1 MDVRVGPL
9 SKLNTKELMLLNCG
23 VGEDSWE
30 PLDSKKIKLVNSQG
44 NQYRMF
50 IGRYDIEVEA
60 PILWPPYENWL
71 IEKTLMLGKIEGRR
85 RRGWQRMRRFY
96 GFTDSMDMSF
106 SKPWDLVSDREAW
119 HFAVHGITKSGT
131 QLSNWTELNLYA
143 YIILCQMLSYI
154 SNSTPQTT
162 ILRIIKII
170 SASTWHI

>member
-1 MDVRVGPL
+1 
-9 SKLNTKELMLLNCG
+9 MLEKTL
-23 VGEDSWE
+23 ES
-30 PLDSKKIKLVNSQG
+30 PLDSKKIKLVNPQG

-50 IGRYDIEVEA
+50 IGRYDVEVEA

-85 RRGWQRMRRFY
+85 RRGLQRMRRFY
-96 GFTDSMDMSF
+96 GFTDSMDMSL

-119 HFAVHGITKSGT
+119 HFAVRGITKSGT
-131 QLSNWTELNLYA
+131 QLSNWTELNLYV

-170 SASTWHI
+170 SVYTWHI